1 MAVSF
6 VKRKSCAV
14 KRHACLSVVVALLYN
29 DTNMALGYGE
39 INHFFSVWI
48 SKREK

>member
-1 MAVSF
+1 MPAGSGGGAF
-6 VKRKSCAV
+6 I
-14 KRHACLSVVVALLYN
+14 N